1 MDKIGVIPCGDQAR
15 YTVNRVDVSD
25 CNLNILCDSL
35 KLQLLVTVNRVPNGS
50 LREFKRGAK
59 VNTSKLSQCINL
71 YKTKTAAS
79 TKN

>member
-1 MDKIGVIPCGDQAR
+1 MDKIGVIPYGDQAR
-15 YTVNRVDVSD
+15 YTVNRVDVLD

-35 KLQLLVTVNRVPNGS
+35 KLQLTVNRVPNGS

-71 YKTKTAAS
+71 YKTKAAAS